1 MRMRNLREDGFA
13 LVLVVMAIALVGLEM
28 FVLTGGSNTM
38 LFQSNTAYLQACER
52 NLVAS
57 GLAWAKRNIEDE
69 RSSAGTVDLN
79 VAAMNVRG
87 ATLSVTIGTP
97 RDKEAD
103 VQINTSCSRGRLT
116 LRHNDKYRIEC
127 EQ

>member
-1 MRMRNLREDGFA
+1 VRMRNLREDGFA

-57 GLAWAKRNIEDE
+57 GLAWARRNTKGE
-69 RSSAGTVDLN
+69 RTSGTTIDLD
-79 VAAMNVRG
+79 VTAMNVRG
-87 ATLSVTIGTP
+87 ATVSVATGAP
-97 RDKEAD
+97 RGNRAE
-103 VQINTSCSRGRLT
+103 VQINTSCGRGRLT

-127 EQ
+127 E

>member
-1 MRMRNLREDGFA
+1 VRMRNLREDGFA
-13 LVLVVMAIALVGLEM
+13 LVLVIVAITLVGLEM

-52 NLVAS
+52 NLVSS
-57 GLAWAKRNIEDE
+57 GLAWARRNTKGE
-69 RSSAGTVDLN
+69 RTSGTTIDLD